1 MLRQANHQAVLRTR
15 LVVVIVPVAAP
26 APAPPAVHHIII
38 AAHTNIQQAQAVQQH
53 TNIQQAQAVQLDS
66 KTVLILNHNTKTL
79 QYFFI
84 CIKRKAVKANLV
96 QNLHT
101 FNISFSVIP

>member
-26 APAPPAVHHIII
+26 APAPAPPAVHHIII
-38 AAHTNIQQAQAVQQH
+38 AVTH

-96 QNLHT
+96 REFAH
-101 FNISFSVIP
+101 I

>member
-1 MLRQANHQAVLRTR
+1 MLRQANHRAVLRTR

-38 AAHTNIQQAQAVQQH
+38 AVTH

>member
-38 AAHTNIQQAQAVQQH
+38 AVTHTNIQE
-53 TNIQQAQAVQLDS
+53 AQAVQLDS
-66 KTVLILNHNTKTL
+66 KAVLILDHNTKTL

-84 CIKRKAVKANLV
+84 CIKREAVKANLV
-96 QNLHT
+96 REFAH
-101 FNISFSVIP
+101 I

>member
-38 AAHTNIQQAQAVQQH
+38 AVTH

-66 KTVLILNHNTKTL
+66 KTVLI
-79 QYFFI
+79 
-84 CIKRKAVKANLV
+84 
-96 QNLHT
+96 
-101 FNISFSVIP
+101 

>member
-15 LVVVIVPVAAP
+15 LVVVIVPIAAP

-38 AAHTNIQQAQAVQQH
+38 AVTH

-66 KTVLILNHNTKTL
+66 KTVPYLKSQHQNL

-96 QNLHT
+96 REFAH
-101 FNISFSVIP
+101 I